1 MDLATGKIREFRTI
15 ELLNRFLA
23 VISLIGM
30 RPLFHPSIEEVTVEG
45 ILHALSDPVRVAMYA
60 DIVAQECPQSCSNFL
75 TVSDKAIPKS
85 TLSQHFKILR
95 EAGLIRSERHG
106 VEMHNISR
114 CTELEQRFPGLIR
127 AIVTA
132 HTIQSADDARARM
145 RTPKRPAKRST
156 GKKTRGLQASR

>member
-1 MDLATGKIREFRTI
+1 MDLEAEKIHEFRTN
-15 ELLNRFLA
+15 ELLNHFREMTT
-23 VISLIGM
+23 LIAM
-30 RPLFHPSIEEVTVEG
+30 RPLFHPSIREVTVEG

-75 TVSDKAIPKS
+75 RVSDKAIPKS

-106 VEMHNISR
+106 VEMQNISR
-114 CTELEQRFPGLIR
+114 CTELETRFPGLIR

-132 HTIQSADDARARM
+132 HSIQSADEAG
-145 RTPKRPAKRST
+145 AKMV
-156 GKKTRGLQASR
+156 

>member
-1 MDLATGKIREFRTI
+1 
-15 ELLNRFLA
+15 
-23 VISLIGM
+23 
-30 RPLFHPSIEEVTVEG
+30 VEG

-60 DIVAQECPQSCSNFL
+60 EIVAQECPQSCSNFL

-114 CTELEQRFPGLIR
+114 CAQLEQRFPGLIR

-132 HTIQSADDARARM
+132 HTIQSAGEARAKAHTR
-145 RTPKRPAKRST
+145 RRN
-156 GKKTRGLQASR
+156 KKIA

>member
-1 MDLATGKIREFRTI
+1 MDWVAQRFNGS
-15 ELLNRFLA
+15 ELMNYLNHSLD
-23 VISLIGM
+23 VTTLIGM

-106 VEMHNISR
+106 VQIHNISR
-114 CTELEQRFPGLIR
+114 CTELEKRFPGLIR

-132 HTIQSADDARARM
+132 HTIQSADEACAKVGN
-145 RTPKRPAKRST
+145 PKRPAKRAA
-156 GKKTRGLQASR
+156 K

>member
-1 MDLATGKIREFRTI
+1 MELPAEKIHKFRTN
-15 ELLNRFLA
+15 ELLNHFREMTT
-23 VISLIGM
+23 LIHM

-60 DIVAQECPQSCSNFL
+60 DIVGQECPQSCSNFL
-75 TVSDKAIPKS
+75 MVSDKAIPKS

-106 VEMHNISR
+106 VELQNVSR
-114 CTELEQRFPGLIR
+114 CTELEERFPGLIR

-132 HTIQSADDARARM
+132 HAIQSGDEARAKRA
-145 RTPKRPAKRST
+145 TSKRPAKRAAA
-156 GKKTRGLQASR
+156 K

>member
-1 MDLATGKIREFRTI
+1 MT
-15 ELLNRFLA
+15 N
-23 VISLIGM
+23 LIGM

-45 ILHALSDPVRVAMYA
+45 ILHALSDPVRVAMFA
-60 DIVAQECPQSCSNFL
+60 DIVGQACTQRCSNFL

-114 CTELEQRFPGLIR
+114 CAELEQRFPGLIR
-127 AIVTA
+127 AIISA
-132 HTIQSADDARARM
+132 HTVQSAGEARPK
-145 RTPKRPAKRST
+145 TPDPKRPAKRP
-156 GKKTRGLQASR
+156 ASK

>member
-1 MDLATGKIREFRTI
+1 MTT
-15 ELLNRFLA
+15 
-23 VISLIGM
+23 LIGM
-30 RPLFHPSIEEVTVEG
+30 RPLFHPSLEEITVEG

-60 DIVAQECPQSCSNFL
+60 DIVAQECPQNCSNFL

-114 CTELEQRFPGLIR
+114 CPELEQRFPGLIR

-132 HTIQSADDARARM
+132 HTIQSANDPRAKM
-145 RTPKRPAKRST
+145 PAPKRPPKRAAAK
-156 GKKTRGLQASR
+156 

>member
-1 MDLATGKIREFRTI
+1 MDWPVEKIHKFRTN
-15 ELLNRFLA
+15 ELVNHFDEMATLKD
-23 VISLIGM
+23 M
-30 RPLFHPSIEEVTVEG
+30 RPLFHPSMKEVTVEG
-45 ILHALSDPVRVAMYA
+45 ILHALSDTVRVAMYA
-60 DIVAQECPQSCSNFL
+60 DIVAQECPQNCSNFL

-106 VEMHNISR
+106 VEIRNVSR

-132 HTIQSADDARARM
+132 HTIQSADEAGAKM
-145 RTPKRPAKRST
+145 ATPKRPAKRAAV
-156 GKKTRGLQASR
+156 K